1 MPKLILPGMVTRRTL
16 LQASATTGAALA
28 AAPLAT
34 PAVRAASPALKIGY
48 VTPATGPLA
57 GFAEADDFNIAL
69 FRTLLK
75 NGLKVGGKTYAIEI
89 VVKDSQ
95 SNPNRAAQV
104 AKDLIVQD
112 KINVMLVGGT
122 PETCVPVST
131 QCEIEEVPCISA
143 NCPWQAW
150 FFGRQS
156 NPANPQP
163 FNYTYHF
170 FWGLEDI
177 IAAYSNMWGQ
187 LSTNKQVGALFPN
200 DVDGNAWGDPKVGLP
215 PALGAKGYKFI
226 DPGRYQDLNDD
237 FTAQITAFKKGDAE
251 IVTGVML
258 PPDFTTFW
266 NQARQQGFRPKI
278 ASIGKA
284 ILFPVSVQSLGK
296 SGHNLSS
303 EVWWGPDHP
312 FKSSL
317 NGMSCKQLSDDFVA
331 ASGKQWTPPIGGT
344 HAMLEGVIESLKR
357 SEDPTNPEATARSM
371 AALDFQTIIGRI
383 KFGQDNVPPFARKNV
398 CRTSIAGGQWR
409 LGADGKFGLVTVDNQ
424 TAPEVPLGGK
434 MEPLA

>member
-1 MPKLILPGMVTRRTL
+1 VRKRIIPCVVTRRTI

-28 AAPLAT
+28 AGSLAT
-34 PAVRAASPALKIGY
+34 PAVLAASPTLKIGY

-57 GFAEADDFNIAL
+57 GFAEADDFNIGL

-75 NGLKVGGKTYAIEI
+75 DGLKVDRKTYTVEI
-89 VVKDSQ
+89 LVKDSQ

-112 KINVMLVGGT
+112 KINIMIVGGT

-156 NPANPQP
+156 NLTNPQP

-177 IAAYSNMWGQ
+177 IAAYTNMWGQ
-187 LSTNKQVGALFPN
+187 LSTNKQVGGLFPN
-200 DVDGNAWGDPKVGLP
+200 DVDGNAWGDPKLGLP
-215 PALGAKGYKFI
+215 PALGAKGYKI
-226 DPGRYQDLNDD
+226 TDPGRYQDLSDD
-237 FTAQITAFKKGDAE
+237 FTAQITAFKKGNAQ

-258 PPDFTTFW
+258 TPDFTTFW
-266 NQARQQGFRPKI
+266 NQAQQQGFRPKI
-278 ASIGKA
+278 ATVGKA
-284 ILFPVSVQSLGK
+284 ILFPVSVQTLGK
-296 SGHNLSS
+296 SGHNLSC

-317 NGMSCKQLSDDFVA
+317 NGMSCKQLSDA
-331 ASGKQWTPPIGGT
+331 YMASSGKPWTPPIGFT
-344 HAMLEGVIESLKR
+344 HGMLEGAIEALKR
-357 SEDPTNPEATARSM
+357 SEDPTTPEATAKSIASM
-371 AALDFQTIIGRI
+371 DLQTIIGRI
-383 KFGQDNVPPFARKNV
+383 KFNQDNVPPYARKNV

-409 LGADGKFGLVTVDNQ
+409 LGADGKFNLVTVDNQ

>member
-1 MPKLILPGMVTRRTL
+1 MPELILPGMVTRRTL
-16 LQASATTGAALA
+16 LQAAATTGAVLA

-34 PAVRAASPALKIGY
+34 PAVWAASPTLKIGY

-104 AKDLIVQD
+104 AKGLIVQD
-112 KINVMLVGGT
+112 KVNIMLVGGT

-215 PALGAKGYKFI
+215 PALGTKGYSSSI
-226 DPGRYQDLNDD
+226 RVAIRISM
-237 FTAQITAFKKGDAE
+237 TTS
-251 IVTGVML
+251 
-258 PPDFTTFW
+258 PP
-266 NQARQQGFRPKI
+266 
-278 ASIGKA
+278 
-284 ILFPVSVQSLGK
+284 
-296 SGHNLSS
+296 
-303 EVWWGPDHP
+303 
-312 FKSSL
+312 
-317 NGMSCKQLSDDFVA
+317 
-331 ASGKQWTPPIGGT
+331 
-344 HAMLEGVIESLKR
+344 R
-357 SEDPTNPEATARSM
+357 SPH
-371 AALDFQTIIGRI
+371 
-383 KFGQDNVPPFARKNV
+383 
-398 CRTSIAGGQWR
+398 
-409 LGADGKFGLVTVDNQ
+409 
-424 TAPEVPLGGK
+424 
-434 MEPLA
+434 